1 MDYQRQQLMPEV
13 HHLCPLTDNFSTPR
27 SLASSRLPATRTPVY
42 TPPNGTR
49 TPKKNAAS
57 MMWPDKQCSAKN
69 CACPIPVTSASDL
82 VAYRQQTNSINP
94 LHRFDRSR
102 SPAKRVSAKVAPC
115 ELFTLGTK
123 EPRRAFDRSVSPA
136 NRVSCRKDAPLLC
149 SGQSADRSFRVRT
162 RAPMAQKTDS
172 NAPRP
177 LMNSYPQPQ
186 QISQHLCKKH
196 RQGGSARDDDDTA
209 QIKAEGADNTA
220 TLGAMSQPTYQS
232 KRGRPTA
239 REPRS
244 NTVTRSPSPRNY
256 TTNANILNS
265 KDLSELNN
273 NTLYLGHQRQSS
285 PAEASEKS
293 QASSLSRDTALART
307 ITSNL
312 KVAIRETSNSR
323 TRKKLGFFAEAGSCI
338 GENTNENQC
347 AVLNTHERN
356 GKLTANQN
364 TLPTMTY
371 MSLGDVSVNDLSLH
385 GTRKADHAKPSIR
398 SICAQIK
405 SAQSASG
412 HVKHRHGQS
421 SPRNLRD
428 FTTPDGRRTVVRSLQ
443 NYLNDEHTAAMTNDR
458 LPTTGERKSG
468 KKSKQAGRRQTTGEL
483 TSGKQH
489 LGDGPMTDR
498 QRVGK
503 PLELSHSIALTDTK
517 HLERSDRVKRFETA
531 TQTYVSDIV
540 ESLSASIHKT
550 DELKQLSGLESDG
563 TKAGKVSITSG
574 ATASNQLPSTNLLD
588 IKHQPSGIQT
598 DQFHAKT
605 VLQHDKNERNDVLK
619 NTSFLKPRYQM
630 GRNGLTTAE
639 TNDGSSAVST
649 VHPTSSIKQ
658 ASLSPQTKTSN
669 YVNVSHV
676 TPKLP
681 ENSAQSLPASKTLPF
696 MHTESNV
703 EIPEKLPKSP
713 VTGPLL
719 VSPVSVYNPIETQL
733 HLAPSKP
740 RRKIRHQHNDNA
752 SNGFDPH
759 TTSSMLPI
767 IMTTQEKPNDALAAN
782 SVLSDQSKNCVTRV
796 LKALDWPLG
805 IARAV
810 ESYHSLSSVTPSVVS
825 DTTTGHDDT
834 IEGPFVQ
841 MTQAVKTSFHSII
854 GDNMSSAFADRRSDT
869 RKLLLHRSDRT
880 LVQPTSIDCFIA
892 ERLIEEAEAALE
904 YTSESDASEARSACK
919 NGNADIANEHSRQ
932 LLATLDLTLDHTQ
945 GDVNRNLLHVHKSL
959 RDDIEDIASALNG
972 ESASS
977 EHTSALTLAVTE
989 LILKKMKTSV
999 PRGEMCVVC
1008 WQPYAGC
1015 RCEEGSERQVA
1026 GRICHHT
1033 HTLRL
1038 VLAILSQ
1045 AQSLLKDTADTV
1057 LHDIIAPTKVT
1068 LLPIK
1073 RESLLPSQTQ
1083 NDICDKIFSLV
1094 VDMSCD
1100 SAVNQ
1105 VKSVHYA
1112 TPDKPEQ
1119 DSSTLQHALTSF
1131 LNFLRER
1138 DNSS

>member
-1 MDYQRQQLMPEV
+1 MPEV
-13 HHLCPLTDNFSTPR
+13 HCSCPLTDNFSTPR

-42 TPPNGTR
+42 TPPKRTR

-57 MMWPDKQCSAKN
+57 MMSPDKQCSANN

-82 VAYRQQTNSINP
+82 VAYRQQTNSIDP
-94 LHRFDRSR
+94 IHRFDRSR

-123 EPRRAFDRSVSPA
+123 EPRRVFDRSASPA
-136 NRVSCRKDAPLLC
+136 NRVLCREDAPLLF

-162 RAPMAQKTDS
+162 RAPMAQKTD
-172 NAPRP
+172 NNVPRP
-177 LMNSYPQPQ
+177 LMNSYPQRQ
-186 QISQHLCKKH
+186 QIGQHLCKKH
-196 RQGGSARDDDDTA
+196 RQGEGARDDDDTA
-209 QIKAEGADNTA
+209 QIKAEGTDNTA

-239 REPRS
+239 KEPRS

-273 NTLYLGHQRQSS
+273 DTLYLGHQRQSS
-285 PAEASEKS
+285 PAGASEKS
-293 QASSLSRDTALART
+293 QASSLSRDTALARA

-312 KVAIRETSNSR
+312 KVAIRETSNSL
-323 TRKKLGFFAEAGSCI
+323 TRKKFGFFAESVSCI

-347 AVLNTHERN
+347 VVLNTNERN
-356 GKLTANQN
+356 GKLTAYQN
-364 TLPTMTY
+364 TLPTITY
-371 MSLGDVSVNDLSLH
+371 MSLGGVSVNDLSLH
-385 GTRKADHAKPSIR
+385 GTRKADHAKPSSR
-398 SICAQIK
+398 RICAQIK
-405 SAQSASG
+405 SAHSASG

-443 NYLNDEHTAAMTNDR
+443 NYLNDEHTATMTNDR
-458 LPTTGERKSG
+458 LPTTGERKSS

-489 LGDGPMTDR
+489 LDNGSMTDR
-498 QRVGK
+498 QQVGK
-503 PLELSHSIALTDTK
+503 PLELSHSIAFTDNK
-517 HLERSDRVKRFETA
+517 HLERSDRVKRFEPA

-550 DELKQLSGLESDG
+550 DELKQLSGLESDR
-563 TKAGKVSITSG
+563 TKAGKASITSG
-574 ATASNQLPSTNLLD
+574 AIASNQLSSTNLLD
-588 IKHQPSGIQT
+588 TKHQSSGIQT

-605 VLQHDKNERNDVLK
+605 VLQQDKNERSDVLK
-619 NTSFLKPRYQM
+619 NTSFLKPCYHM
-630 GRNGLTTAE
+630 GRNGLTTTE
-639 TNDGSSAVST
+639 TNDGTSAVST

-676 TPKLP
+676 TPTLP
-681 ENSAQSLPASKTLPF
+681 ENSAQSSPASKTLPF
-696 MHTESNV
+696 MHIESNV

-752 SNGFDPH
+752 SNGVDTH
-759 TTSSMLPI
+759 RTSSMLPI
-767 IMTTQEKPNDALAAN
+767 IMTTQEKPSDALAAN

-825 DTTTGHDDT
+825 DTTTGH
-834 IEGPFVQ
+834 G
-841 MTQAVKTSFHSII
+841 HSII
-854 GDNMSSAFADRRSDT
+854 GNNMSSAFADRRSDT

-919 NGNADIANEHSRQ
+919 NGNANIANEHSRQ
-932 LLATLDLTLDHTQ
+932 LLATLDLTLDHTH
-945 GDVNRNLLHVHKSL
+945 GDVSRNLLHVHKSL

-972 ESASS
+972 ELASS

-989 LILKKMKTSV
+989 LILKKMRASV

-1026 GRICHHT
+1026 SRICHHT
-1033 HTLRL
+1033 HTSRL

-1045 AQSLLKDTADTV
+1045 AQFLLTDTADTV

-1068 LLPIK
+1068 LLPIR
-1073 RESLLPSQTQ
+1073 RESLLLSQTQ

-1105 VKSVHYA
+1105 VTSVHHA
-1112 TPDKPEQ
+1112 TPDKHEQ

-1131 LNFLRER
+1131 LDFLRER
-1138 DNSS
+1138 ETTALKT